1 MIDLRRWYR
10 GKWALREGGE
20 AARRRDG
27 TARWRL
33 RDRVPSL
40 LPHANLTRHQISEAD
55 RQAKRQV
62 EGLRPHK
69 TMTPTPS
76 RVGKSGSG
84 TSVAS

>member
-20 AARRRDG
+20 ASEGEMAPRDG
-27 TARWRL
+27 DYVTGCP
-33 RDRVPSL
+33 PSF
-40 LPHANLTRHQISEAD
+40 PHANLTRHQISEAD
-55 RQAKRQV
+55 RQASRQV